1 MLGAL
6 ESELVALIKESP
18 LGRRLKA
25 VDSLPDTPD
34 KDVIKRWGVDAPAA
48 YVVAMDGSITGD
60 STELKFVVVLVAK
73 NASGVKE
80 ARHGSGRVIGLYQML
95 DAAIA
100 VLNNGRTEGAS
111 WRATAYQMLQDV
123 ELRNQGLQAAMVAV
137 ESLVDTPQP
146 DDESLDLGDF
156 LEFHA
161 DYDLEP
167 RTPAEHARWLD
178 ENHDAPAPDMQAHIN
193 PQEGT

>member
-6 ESELVALIKESP
+6 ENELVALIKESP
-18 LGRRLKA
+18 LGRRLRV
-25 VDSLPDTPD
+25 VDALPDTPD
-34 KDVIKRWGVDAPAA
+34 KDVIKRWGLDAPAA

-60 STELKFVVVLVAK
+60 STEPKFVVVLVAK

-80 ARHGSGRVIGLYQML
+80 ARHGGGKVIGLYQML

-100 VLNNGRTEGAS
+100 VLNNGRTENAS
-111 WRATAYQMLQDV
+111 WRTTAYQLLQDV
-123 ELRNQGLQAAMVAV
+123 DLREQGLHAAMVAV
-137 ESLVDTPQP
+137 ESVVDTPQP
-146 DDESLDLGDF
+146 DDESLGLGEF

-161 DYDLEP
+161 DYDLAP
-167 RTPAEHARWLD
+167 HAPGEHQRWLSED
-178 ENHDAPAPDMQAHIN
+178 HSAPAPDMQAHIN